1 MNSQYKKDILL
12 IIGTIIAVT
21 ISVISLYHWP
31 VALGALAAWI
41 TTGSFCLQ
49 VIHMIRKKDT
59 TGVSLGMYAA
69 LFFGVTSWT
78 FYGYKMNDIPV
89 MSANGITAILAI
101 TVIVLKLYNER
112 PIKQKKVA
120 KTRLM
125 KKSKVRTTVRQ
136 QIG

>member
-112 PIKQKKVA
+112 PIKQKKAA

-125 KKSKVRTTVRQ
+125 KKSKVRATVRQ

>member
-49 VIHMIRKKDT
+49 VVHMIRKKDT

-101 TVIVLKLYNER
+101 TVIELKLYNER
-112 PIKQKKVA
+112 PIKQKKAA

-125 KKSKVRTTVRQ
+125 KKSKVRATVRQ

>member
-125 KKSKVRTTVRQ
+125 KKSKVRATVRQ

>member
-1 MNSQYKKDILL
+1 MNSQYKKDIIL

>member
-49 VIHMIRKKDT
+49 VVHMIRKKDT

-112 PIKQKKVA
+112 PIKQKKAA

-125 KKSKVRTTVRQ
+125 KKSKVRATVRQ

>member
-49 VIHMIRKKDT
+49 VVHMIRKKDT